1 MHALTFKPNVVTFLF
16 SPLIVSC
23 MLIST
28 PLMAESEPSLSLT
41 TEQHSSLGL
50 VTQTALQVTQF
61 PSANFPAEAMIPL
74 KTIRTLSSPLSGIMA
89 ALNVVHGPIE
99 KGQILAEIDSPDLLV
114 LQSDLLATVADFK
127 VANSELKRAKQLG
140 RSGVSSA
147 KNLQQASAQVNKL
160 SAVRAQQKRALLMA
174 GMAED
179 SLNKLLT
186 TQTLQS
192 PTLQITSPI
201 DGQLYDLQVR
211 LGERVN
217 QNQPLFSLGETDPI
231 VLVVRVP
238 VSFSEQLKEGQTA
251 MIPALNKQGIIEHID
266 PAVDSLTQ
274 SVDVHVKV
282 ENSAHTIRPGQLF
295 ELHFLMNANGK
306 DQQALYQ
313 VPSNAISQ
321 FDGKTV
327 VFTQVNNTI
336 QPLEITVK
344 NITDQTLY
352 FSVQQVSTE
361 VLSIFVKG
369 STAIRSAFEAAA
381 SNKDKG

>member
-1 MHALTFKPNVVTFLF
+1 
-16 SPLIVSC
+16 
-23 MLIST
+23 
-28 PLMAESEPSLSLT
+28 
-41 TEQHSSLGL
+41 
-50 VTQTALQVTQF
+50 
-61 PSANFPAEAMIPL
+61 
-74 KTIRTLSSPLSGIMA
+74 
-89 ALNVVHGPIE
+89 
-99 KGQILAEIDSPDLLV
+99 
-114 LQSDLLATVADFK
+114 
-127 VANSELKRAKQLG
+127 LG

-179 SLNKLLT
+179 SLNKLLS

-217 QNQPLFSLGETDPI
+217 QNQALFSLGETDPI

-321 FDGKTV
+321 FEGKTV
-327 VFTQVNNTI
+327 VFIQVNNTI
-336 QPLEITVK
+336 QPLEVTVK

-352 FSVQQVSTE
+352 FSVQQVPTE
-361 VLSIFVKG
+361 GLTLFVKG